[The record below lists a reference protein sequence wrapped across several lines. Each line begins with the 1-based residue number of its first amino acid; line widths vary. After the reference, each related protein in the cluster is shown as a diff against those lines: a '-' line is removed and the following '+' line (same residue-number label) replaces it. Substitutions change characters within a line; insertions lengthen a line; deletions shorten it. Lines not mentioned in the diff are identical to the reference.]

1 MKFEAM
7 NGASS
12 LSDIFLNIV
21 PDSLLKAFIDTN
33 MLQILFAAIL
43 TGIAVTMMG
52 KESAKVSD
60 VLSVMDK
67 LFQKVVLIIV
77 KFMPVCIFCSMASMV
92 IRVDVT
98 ELHQVAGWMA
108 QVYFCDLVVIAML
121 LILVALLGHT
131 SPIWFLKQ
139 ISQIMVQGFAVA
151 SSNAVMPMTMQTC
164 KEKLKISP
172 EIYSFSIPLGI
183 VINMDGGCVTMLVS
197 TFFLARVYGI
207 SIPAQMLLPY
217 FVSVFMLS
225 VAAPAVPGGIL
236 LCLTVLLPQ
245 VGIPIEGISI
255 IIGLYFLVSMVQT
268 MTNITSTVV
277 CSFIAD
283 RSFERK

>member
-1 MKFEAM
+1 
-7 NGASS
+7 
-12 LSDIFLNIV
+12 
-21 PDSLLKAFIDTN
+21 
-33 MLQILFAAIL
+33 
-43 TGIAVTMMG
+43 
-52 KESAKVSD
+52 
-60 VLSVMDK
+60 
-67 LFQKVVLIIV
+67 
-77 KFMPVCIFCSMASMV
+77 
-92 IRVDVT
+92 
-98 ELHQVAGWMA
+98 
-108 QVYFCDLVVIAML
+108 
-121 LILVALLGHT
+121 
-131 SPIWFLKQ
+131 
-139 ISQIMVQGFAVA
+139 
-151 SSNAVMPMTMQTC
+151 MTMQTC